1 MLQILN
7 FIPAEEVY
15 GAKSRLVEQVSSEPL
30 SGIGSLGSFYQVAT
44 AIIALLF
51 IFILV
56 RHFDLFRHLIESSIS
71 KQKKNSDIQIFSA
84 ELKNI
89 KHFTSLVGTLLLS
102 LLVMRLS
109 VEDWAAPMFA
119 PMAEMSAWE
128 IGGITLGAILT
139 LMLGERILL
148 FFVGVVSERGGLC
161 REIWHTKLL
170 YFSLAIV
177 LLSPMLILG
186 LLTDGRV
193 ANIALFVSVIV
204 CLLSLILFIK
214 ETFLLFRTQRFSIFH
229 WFLYLCALE
238 IFPLSLLLAP
248 IVRG

>member
-15 GAKSRLVEQVSSEPL
+15 GTKSRLVEQVCPEPL
-30 SGIGSLGSFYQVAT
+30 SGVASLGGVYQIAT

-56 RHFDLFRHLIESSIS
+56 RHFALFRHLIETSVS
-71 KQKKNSDIQIFSA
+71 KQKKNTDNHIFSS

-89 KHFTSLVGTLLLS
+89 KIFTSLVGTLLLS

-109 VEDWAAPMFA
+109 VEGWAEPMFA
-119 PMAEMSAWE
+119 SLAEISAWE
-128 IGGITLGAILT
+128 IGGITLGAILS

-148 FFVGVVSERGGLC
+148 LFVGVVSERYDVC
-161 REIWHTKLL
+161 KEIWHTKLL
-170 YFSLAIV
+170 YFSIV
-177 LLSPMLILG
+177 IILLSPLLVLT

-193 ANIALFVSVIV
+193 AQIALFASVLV
-204 CLLSLILFIK
+204 CSLSLVLFIK

>member
-1 MLQILN
+1 VLQILN
-7 FIPAEEVY
+7 FIPAEEVF
-15 GAKSRLVEQVSSEPL
+15 GAESRLVEQVSLGPL
-30 SGIGSLGSFYQVAT
+30 SGVGSLGGFYQIAT

-56 RHFDLFRHLIESSIS
+56 RHFGLFRHLIESSFS
-71 KQKKNSDIQIFSA
+71 KQKKNTDIHIFSS

-89 KHFTSLVGTLLLS
+89 KIFTSLVGTLLLS

-109 VEDWAAPMFA
+109 VEEWAEPMFA
-119 PMAEMSAWE
+119 SLTEISAWE
-128 IGGITLGAILT
+128 IGGITLGAILA
-139 LMLGERILL
+139 LMLVERILL
-148 FFVGVVSERGGLC
+148 FLVGVVSERNDVC
-161 REIWHTKLL
+161 KDIWHTKLL
-170 YFSLAIV
+170 YFSLVII
-177 LLSPMLILG
+177 LLSPLLILA

-193 ANIALFVSVIV
+193 AQIALFASVLV
-204 CLLSLILFIK
+204 CSLSLVLFIK

>member
-30 SGIGSLGSFYQVAT
+30 SGIGSLGSIYQVAA

-56 RHFDLFRHLIESSIS
+56 HHFGLFRHLIESSIS
-71 KQKKNSDIQIFSA
+71 KQKKNTDIHIFSS

-89 KHFTSLVGTLLLS
+89 KLFTSLVGTLLLS

-109 VEDWAAPMFA
+109 VEDWVAPMFA

-139 LMLGERILL
+139 LMVGERILL
-148 FFVGVVSERGGLC
+148 FFVGVVSERNDLC

-177 LLSPMLILG
+177 LLSPMLILA

-204 CLLSLILFIK
+204 CLLSLVLFIK